1 MANSGHYKN
10 IVPAPVAA
18 HTHKWDWNAYADADA
33 RCQRA
38 MELALRLKE
47 EDVYRV
53 TSVYTSLCL
62 NLVSELQYLILTRLE
77 KVQPYLESL
86 SGKVAEGHDC
96 MNCSG
101 KCAISHGSM
110 VREIADSHYH
120 TTEVF
125 NRLNKIAIPLYSDET
140 ALDSY
145 KLLRR
150 EMEDLYLLTH
160 RLFFREEAELIPQI
174 LEKQKKIHAS
184 D

>member
-1 MANSGHYKN
+1 MANSGHFKN
-10 IVPAPVAA
+10 IVPTPVAA
-18 HTHKWDWNAYADADA
+18 HTHGWDWGVYADADA

-38 MELALRLKE
+38 MELALKLKD
-47 EDVYRV
+47 EDAYRV

-77 KVQPYLESL
+77 KVQPYVDSL
-86 SGKVAEGHDC
+86 SRKVADGHDC

-101 KCAISHGSM
+101 NCAMHHTTV

-145 KLLRR
+145 KMLRR
-150 EMEDLYLLTH
+150 EMEDLYLLMH
-160 RLFFREEAELIPQI
+160 RLFFREESELIPHI
-174 LEKQKKIHAS
+174 LDKQKKIHAS